1 MKKTKTLF
9 RNEDGAV
16 GIGTLIIFIAMV
28 LVAAVAAGVLIS
40 TSGTLQQKA
49 QTTGTETI
57 AEISSNLMVDTI
69 VGEKSSS
76 TALNFTHINITI
88 SPNAGSAKIDLSQ
101 MIIKVSN
108 GTRMVDNLVYNTTT
122 DGIADN
128 ETFIVTELRDE
139 DGSFTEATPVI
150 NTGDLVYITL
160 KVDPL
165 ADANDS
171 ICIDFPARRPFHLEL
186 IPEFGATAII
196 DTTTPSTYGVDT
208 IISLYP

>member
-9 RNEDGAV
+9 RNEAGAV

-40 TSGTLQQKA
+40 TSGSLQQKA

-69 VGEKSSS
+69 IGEKSTS
-76 TALNFTHINITI
+76 TATNFTQVKVTI
-88 SPNAGSAKIDLSQ
+88 SPSAGSGKIDLNQ
-101 MIIKVSN
+101 MVIKISN
-108 GTRMVDNLVYNTTT
+108 GTRFVDDLIYNSSTA
-122 DGIADN
+122 DGDYF
-128 ETFIVTELRDE
+128 TVTKLRDA
-139 DGSFTEATPVI
+139 DGSFTNDTPVI
-150 NTGDLVYITL
+150 NSGDLVYITIN
-160 KVDPL
+160 VDPT
-165 ADANDS
+165 DGNS
-171 ICIDFPARRPFHLEL
+171 TSIDFPVRQPFHLEL
-186 IPEFGATAII
+186 MPEFGASSII

>member
-1 MKKTKTLF
+1 MKKAKTLF

-49 QTTGTETI
+49 QSTGTETI

-69 VGEKSSS
+69 IGERSSS
-76 TALNFTHINITI
+76 TALNFTDINVTI
-88 SPNAGSAKIDLSQ
+88 SPNAGSGKIDLNQ
-101 MIIKVSN
+101 MVIKISN
-108 GTRMVDNLVYNTTT
+108 GTRLVDNLRYGTTANGT
-122 DGIADN
+122 HF
-128 ETFIVTELRDE
+128 TVTELRD
-139 DGSFTEATPVI
+139 DDDSFTTTVPVI

-160 KVDPL
+160 KVDPTKSTT
-165 ADANDS
+165 NS
-171 ICIDFPARRPFHLEL
+171 TKIEFPVRQPFHLEL
-186 IPEFGATAII
+186 IPEFGASATI

-208 IISLYP
+208 VISLYP

>member
-1 MKKTKTLF
+1 MKKAKTLF

-69 VGEKSSS
+69 IGERSSP
-76 TALNFTHINITI
+76 TATSFDMINVTI
-88 SPNAGSAKIDLSQ
+88 SPSAGTDAIDLNQ
-101 MIIKVSN
+101 MIIKISN
-108 GTRMVDNLVYNTTT
+108 GTRLVDDLKYGTTANGT
-122 DGIADN
+122 HF
-128 ETFIVTELRDE
+128 TVTELRDD
-139 DGSFTEATPVI
+139 DGSFSNTTPVI
-150 NTGDLVYITL
+150 NTGDLVYITIN
-160 KVDPL
+160 VTSSGT
-165 ADANDS
+165 N
-171 ICIDFPARRPFHLEL
+171 IDFPVRQPFHLEL
-186 IPEFGATAII
+186 IPEFGASATI

-208 IISLYP
+208 VISLYP